1 MKSIKLLKLKKISQ
15 DNLYNSLENEYNLN
29 FPQTYIPLFSKF
41 TKFDTDYSK
50 KMFIFNN
57 PIILLKILDEEN
69 IIKKKKIS
77 WMFSSK
83 FN

>member
-1 MKSIKLLKLKKISQ
+1 MKSIKLLKLKKVSQ
-15 DNLYNSLENEYNLN
+15 DNLYNSLEKEYNLN

-57 PIILLKILDEEN
+57 NIILLNLLDDEDS
-69 IIKKKKIS
+69 IKKKNFTDVFKLI
-77 WMFSSK
+77 
-83 FN
+83 